1 MCPGAHCGLVVTS
14 KPESNADFYWGLS
27 SLSPL
32 SNSNDM
38 HVKYIMA
45 NFLTI
50 SASVIKVAFSWSKN
64 ICLII
69 SCNCSAKLPG
79 VEFSQ
84 LGIA

>member
-1 MCPGAHCGLVVTS
+1 MTLITFYKNLQELGTICPGARCGFTMAS
-14 KPESNADFYWGLS
+14 KPESNADFYWGLC

-50 SASVIKVAFSWSKN
+50 SASVIKVAF
-64 ICLII
+64 
-69 SCNCSAKLPG
+69 
-79 VEFSQ
+79 
-84 LGIA
+84 